1 MDDCTEKSTLGGDRT
16 YKLGS
21 GTTSEPGRYV
31 KSLGDPVTG
40 LSATSKKRNTY
51 EVLVGKN
58 DAEHVKGELRR
69 FFKNYK
75 IQARFI

>member
-40 LSATSKKRNTY
+40 LSAASKNRNHERNYFVIGGTPS
-51 EVLVGKN
+51 
-58 DAEHVKGELRR
+58 

-75 IQARFI
+75 IQARFIDS